1 MVTSKDFTEGM
12 NNLFKEFNKLNP
24 FKKLWYK
31 ITSKKSEFQK
41 RMEQPIQKIVD
52 AAVPYFIHK
61 NTEKLKELSK
71 SCKFEKMEVFGKE
84 SEIMTYSS
92 PEYEQFYNK
101 ECVEAAM
108 KFLKSCEIVSAT
120 WKKHKKVIE
129 LRLERPGVFI
139 GYHGETISFFE
150 NYLGLKIK
158 IKEEKWGINH
168 TINSLSYSMCTN
180 EVEDL
185 L

>member
-1 MVTSKDFTEGM
+1 MVTDKNFTEGI
-12 NNLFKEFNKLNP
+12 NNLSKEFDKLNP
-24 FKKLWYK
+24 IKKLWYK

-41 RMEQPIQKIVD
+41 RMEQPIQQIVD
-52 AAVPYFIHK
+52 AAIPYFIYK
-61 NTEKLKELSK
+61 NTEKLEELSK
-71 SCKFEKMEVFGKE
+71 NCKFEKMEVFGKE
-84 SEIMTYSS
+84 REVMTYSS
-92 PEYEQFYNK
+92 PEYQQFYNK

-108 KFLKSCEIVSAT
+108 EFLKNCEIVSAT

-129 LRLERPGVFI
+129 LRLESPGVFI

-158 IKEEKWGINH
+158 IKEEKWGINS
-168 TINSLSYSMCTN
+168 TINSLSYSRCTN
-180 EVEDL
+180 DIEDL

>member
-1 MVTSKDFTEGM
+1 MVTDKNFTEGI
-12 NNLFKEFNKLNP
+12 NNLSKEFDKLNP
-24 FKKLWYK
+24 IKKLWYK

-52 AAVPYFIHK
+52 AAIPYFIHK
-61 NTEKLKELSK
+61 NIEKLKELSK

-84 SEIMTYSS
+84 REAMTYSS
-92 PEYEQFYNK
+92 PEYQQFYNK

-108 KFLKSCEIVSAT
+108 EFLKNCEIASAT

-158 IKEEKWGINH
+158 IKEEKWGINSI
-168 TINSLSYSMCTN
+168 INNLSYSRCTN
-180 EVEDL
+180 DIEDL

>member
-1 MVTSKDFTEGM
+1 MVTSKEFTEGI
-12 NNLFKEFNKLNP
+12 NNLSKEFDKLNP
-24 FKKLWYK
+24 LKKLWYK

-41 RMEQPIQKIVD
+41 RMKQPIQEIVD
-52 AAVPYFIHK
+52 ATVPYFIHK
-61 NTEKLKELSK
+61 NTEKLKELARN
-71 SCKFEKMEVFGKE
+71 CKFEKMEVFGE
-84 SEIMTYSS
+84 EHEIMTYSS
-92 PEYEQFYNK
+92 PEYQQFYNK
-101 ECVEAAM
+101 ECVEGAM
-108 KFLKSCEIVSAT
+108 KFLRNCEIVSAT

-158 IKEEKWGINH
+158 IKEEKWSINSI
-168 TINSLSYSMCTN
+168 INSLSYSRCVN
-180 EVEDL
+180 DVEEL

>member
-1 MVTSKDFTEGM
+1 MVTSKDFAKGM
-12 NNLFKEFNKLNP
+12 NNLFKDFDKLSP

-31 ITSKKSEFQK
+31 IISKKSKYRK
-41 RMEQPIQKIVD
+41 RMEQPIQQIVD
-52 AAVPYFIHK
+52 AAIPYFIHK

-71 SCKFEKMEVFGKE
+71 NCKFEKMEVFGKE
-84 SEIMTYSS
+84 REIMTYSS
-92 PEYEQFYNK
+92 PEYQQFYNK

-108 KFLKSCEIVSAT
+108 KFLKNCEIVSAT
-120 WKKHKKVIE
+120 WKKHEKVIE

-158 IKEEKWGINH
+158 IKEEKWGINS
-168 TINSLSYSMCTN
+168 TINSLSYLRCTN
-180 EVEDL
+180 DIESL

>member
-12 NNLFKEFNKLNP
+12 NNLFKEFDKLNP
-24 FKKLWYK
+24 IKKLLYK

-52 AAVPYFIHK
+52 AAIPYFIHK
-61 NTEKLKELSK
+61 NIEKLKELSK
-71 SCKFEKMEVFGKE
+71 NCKFEKMEVFGKE
-84 SEIMTYSS
+84 REVMTYSS
-92 PEYEQFYNK
+92 SEYQQFYNK
-101 ECVEAAM
+101 ECVETAI
-108 KFLKSCEIVSAT
+108 KFLRDCEIVSAT

-139 GYHGETISFFE
+139 GYRGETISFFE

-158 IKEEKWGINH
+158 IKEEKWGINSI
-168 TINSLSYSMCTN
+168 INNLSYSRCTN
-180 EVEDL
+180 DIEDL

>member
-1 MVTSKDFTEGM
+1 MVTDKNFTEGI
-12 NNLFKEFNKLNP
+12 NNLSKEFDKLNP
-24 FKKLWYK
+24 IKKLWYK

-41 RMEQPIQKIVD
+41 RMEQPIQQIVD
-52 AAVPYFIHK
+52 AAIPYFIYK

-71 SCKFEKMEVFGKE
+71 NCKFEKMEVFGKE
-84 SEIMTYSS
+84 REVMTYSS
-92 PEYEQFYNK
+92 PEYQQFYNK

-108 KFLKSCEIVSAT
+108 EFLENCEIVSAT

-129 LRLERPGVFI
+129 LRLESPGVFI

-158 IKEEKWGINH
+158 IKEEKWGINS
-168 TINSLSYSMCTN
+168 TINSLSYSRCTN
-180 EVEDL
+180 DIEDL

>member
-1 MVTSKDFTEGM
+1 MVTDKNFTEGI
-12 NNLFKEFNKLNP
+12 NNLSKEFDKLNP
-24 FKKLWYK
+24 LKKLWYK

-41 RMEQPIQKIVD
+41 RMEQPIQQIVD
-52 AAVPYFIHK
+52 AAIPYFIHK

-71 SCKFEKMEVFGKE
+71 NCKFEKMEVFGKE
-84 SEIMTYSS
+84 REVMPYSS
-92 PEYEQFYNK
+92 PEYQQFYNK

-108 KFLKSCEIVSAT
+108 EFLKNCEIVSAT

-150 NYLGLKIK
+150 NYFGLKIK
-158 IKEEKWGINH
+158 IKEEKWS
-168 TINSLSYSMCTN
+168 INSIINNLSYSRCTN
-180 EVEDL
+180 DIEDL